1 MGCTYLDSGGAEP
14 GQKSSSEI
22 PRLIKVSIRNARR
35 TTESDASPNCLSLFS
50 WRNIVARP
58 GALQPADTLSH
69 SPFACFKPAIQ
80 VSSADFTVRT
90 ARLISLTLL
99 ERWHLVLRSVAARSN
114 SSYERCSK

>member
-1 MGCTYLDSGGAEP
+1 MPAGGCCCEVADGDSVPPA
-14 GQKSSSEI
+14 SSGSDDRPVPI
-22 PRLIKVSIRNARR
+22 IHR
-35 TTESDASPNCLSLFS
+35 TS
-50 WRNIVARP
+50 